1 MKSDKGKKPTNRLS
15 IIIVILIELVKQ
27 INPKYKWQDIQNSIR
42 NLCKENEE
50 RANLLGFNSVI
61 SANNIVSEI
70 KKLS

>member
-1 MKSDKGKKPTNRLS
+1 MKSAKGKKPTNRLS

-27 INPKYKWQDIQNSIR
+27 INPKYQWQDIQSSIR
-42 NLCKENEE
+42 NLCKKNEE